1 MTSKKYL
8 NREQR
13 RRLRKEKQ
21 ERDYI
26 RSTHIWLCCYPKR
39 MNYPYAVL
47 STDQI
52 NKNYLK
58 RLGEKIC
65 FALGEN
71 HFPHAFINVHDKD
84 KVIKSDLDKERAL
97 ISAIKEAYIN
107 DSSDLNSLLYK
118 ARNHKLIS
126 SETARKDA
134 CLLSE
139 TEFYEKYRFYTEN
152 MLGRKKEIH
161 INVILN
167 YTSAKTKFYLK
178 TVYQKIC
185 STFGTDSEGKAVGVS
200 YPFISGKNLAGDVR
214 YLVHAD
220 NPEKYQYDPN
230 EIVCVNCN
238 NALDLIMK
246 SATYKDKNKC
256 ILKLIEIIDE
266 TGIDEISELLYYL
279 KNLNNNDLLNY
290 TIHDNTVKGYAKDA
304 IAKNRRNY
312 QKKIYVERYKEV
324 VKSNREIVDAIKS
337 LGKK

>member
-1 MTSKKYL
+1 M
-8 NREQR
+8 
-13 RRLRKEKQ
+13 
-21 ERDYI
+21 
-26 RSTHIWLCCYPKR
+26 
-39 MNYPYAVL
+39 
-47 STDQI
+47 
-52 NKNYLK
+52 
-58 RLGEKIC
+58 
-65 FALGEN
+65 
-71 HFPHAFINVHDKD
+71 
-84 KVIKSDLDKERAL
+84 
-97 ISAIKEAYIN
+97 
-107 DSSDLNSLLYK
+107 LYK
-118 ARNHKLIS
+118 TRNHKLIS

-139 TEFYEKYRFYTEN
+139 TEFYEKYRFYNEN

-256 ILKLIEIIDE
+256 ILQLIKFIDE
-266 TGIDEISELLYYL
+266 TGVDEETDLLNL
-279 KNLNNNDLLNY
+279 LSSLNNYDLLNY
-290 TIHDNTVKGYAKDA
+290 TIHDNSVRSFAKDA
-304 IAKNRRNY
+304 ISKNRRNKQRIINY
-312 QKKIYVERYKEV
+312 ERHKEDV
-324 VKSNREIVDAIKS
+324 RSRHEIVDAIMS
-337 LGKK
+337 LRKK